1 MPELTLYTTAGC
13 HLCEEAAAM
22 LEHMQAQDQCLY
34 VAVDIVEDPALMEL
48 YGIRIPVVR
57 NERQQEIGWPFTLT
71 ELEQLL

>member
-1 MPELTLYTTAGC
+1 
-13 HLCEEAAAM
+13 M